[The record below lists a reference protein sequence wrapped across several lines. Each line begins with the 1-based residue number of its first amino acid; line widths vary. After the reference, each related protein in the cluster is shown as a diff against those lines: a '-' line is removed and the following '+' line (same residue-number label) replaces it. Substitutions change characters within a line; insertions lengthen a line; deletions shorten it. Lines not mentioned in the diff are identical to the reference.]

1 MQILLIKLLNLAQCI
16 KIKHL
21 IIKIFL
27 QFYLNNYSIQNYN
40 FRFFKNCKIMKEI
53 MFYLRTIIRNYYMKI
68 LLVTQYK
75 AELESKAQ
83 PKDTLYKN
91 HYNRYHKKIYDSLLE
106 KGHEVL
112 LVDGLEDNITE
123 FIKKSDIV
131 FPIRSNYPTTLFEL
145 SIYLE
150 AEKFKKKI
158 VGSSS
163 LSKMLECDKIA
174 SKFFVNNLGIKTPKF
189 TSLINLDKLQFGKKY
204 IIKNRF
210 ASSSIGLSEKS
221 VFIYNNDSKNY
232 LNNIKN
238 KSQYFVEEYIE
249 GIDVSIGIVFA
260 KNKKYLTSVPYTMK
274 TILGNV
280 ITFEQ
285 KKNGKNLVCCFL
297 KEKKLTKKLEKYAIK
312 IFENIQP
319 CEYTRIDFILNEKN
333 ELYFLEYNNT
343 PNLSYANYF
352 VSSLID
358 KYFEDYNEFISYLIC
373 QALQPDT

>member
-1 MQILLIKLLNLAQCI
+1 
-16 KIKHL
+16 
-21 IIKIFL
+21 
-27 QFYLNNYSIQNYN
+27 
-40 FRFFKNCKIMKEI
+40 

-83 PKDTLYKN
+83 PIDTLYKN